1 MEQPRRLTLTE
12 RALGLA
18 LLAAVALIGF
28 LESRSPMAEAA
39 RAHKPWLFF
48 LALDSSPIQGPPNLF
63 LGIYDSSRPVVHLVY
78 LPGDTPVSG
87 ARTLDEAYRRTFSRS
102 GIPELAEKAEARAA
116 SAWLSEIPALASAN
130 PSFIR
135 GPAAPSDLP
144 PIEARDWIRRPL
156 KNVLLLPI
164 FIKTLRAS
172 IIRKNQDDGANSSAE
187 PPSLSGLDR
196 FFLALRLAQI
206 PKDDAVPAWLPDRQD
221 VRSDF
226 FGRLVS
232 GREPPQ
238 HAGPV
243 TVEIENAAGISGL
256 AFDATKILRSRGA
269 DVVSESN
276 APEESG
282 QTVIYD
288 RTGRIENARAVS
300 RMLSCPSAEV
310 MTRVDPSRLVDVSV
324 ILARDCSHAAKETS
338 AWSSSKS

>member
-1 MEQPRRLTLTE
+1 MEQPRRLTLAE

-18 LLAAVALIGF
+18 LLAAAALVGF

-39 RAHKPWLFF
+39 RAHRPWLFF
-48 LALDSSPIQGPPNLF
+48 LALDSSPVQGPPELF
-63 LGIYDSSRPVVHLVY
+63 LGIYNSRRPAVHLVY
-78 LPGDTPVSG
+78 LPGDTRISG
-87 ARTLDEAYRRTFSRS
+87 WRTLDAVYQEAFASK
-102 GIPELAEKAEARAA
+102 GIPRLAEQAESRAA
-116 SAWLSEIPALASAN
+116 SEWLSKIPALAGAK

-135 GPAAPSDLP
+135 GVAAPGDLQP
-144 PIEARDWIRRPL
+144 VQAADWIGRPARNL
-156 KNVLLLPI
+156 FLLP
-164 FIKTLRAS
+164 FFLKALRTSITRNHEGAIDAS
-172 IIRKNQDDGANSSAE
+172 TE
-187 PPSLSGLDR
+187 PTPLNGLDR
-196 FFLALRLAQI
+196 LFLALRLAQI
-206 PKDDAVPAWLPDRQD
+206 PKDNIIPAWLPDRQD

-232 GREPPQ
+232 GREPRP
-238 HAGPV
+238 HPGPV

-276 APEESG
+276 APEDG
-282 QTVIYD
+282 GRTVIYD

>member
-1 MEQPRRLTLTE
+1 MEQPRRLTLAE

-18 LLAAVALIGF
+18 LLAAVALVGL

-48 LALDSSPIQGPPNLF
+48 LALDSSPVQGPPELF
-63 LGIYDSSRPVVHLVY
+63 LGIYDSRGPAVRLVY
-78 LPGDTPVSG
+78 LPGDARISG
-87 ARTLDEAYRRTFSRS
+87 WRTLDAVYREAFARE
-102 GIPELAEKAEARAA
+102 GIPRLAEQAQSRAA
-116 SAWLSEIPALASAN
+116 SAWLTRIPALAGAR

-135 GPAAPSDLP
+135 GIAAPGDPP
-144 PIEARDWIRRPL
+144 PIQAADWIGRPV
-156 KNVLLLPI
+156 KNVLLIPF
-164 FIKTLRAS
+164 FIKALRAS
-172 IIRKNQDDGANSSAE
+172 IRRNNEDARTASTE
-187 PPSLSGLDR
+187 PESLSGLDR
-196 FFLALRLAQI
+196 LFLALRLAQI
-206 PKDDAVPAWLPDRQD
+206 PDGSIIPAWLPDRQD

-232 GREPPQ
+232 GREPPP
-238 HAGPV
+238 HPGPV
-243 TVEIENAAGISGL
+243 TVEIENATGISGL

-276 APEESG
+276 APEDSG
-282 QTVIYD
+282 RTVIYD

-310 MTRVDPSRLVDVSV
+310 MTRVDPIRLVDVSV
-324 ILARDCSHAAKETS
+324 ILARDCLQAAKETS